1 MTTGLFSHYRDIRTP
16 GGGVNSLKDV
26 KEILSW
32 QPERH
37 GVEELGWRWRAQVSS
52 QQWVRSKS
60 QGVHTFASI
69 PSTEEEDSGDTP
81 QGGVGVKEGKNAT

>member
-1 MTTGLFSHYRDIRTP
+1 MVRAKVMEEMAREMLRDIYNSNRINLMGRKELRMTTGLFSHYWDIRTP

-37 GVEELGWRWRAQVSS
+37 GVEEPGWRWRAHVSS

-60 QGVHTFASI
+60 
-69 PSTEEEDSGDTP
+69 
-81 QGGVGVKEGKNAT
+81 